1 MNKTSKILRMS
12 MILLA
17 AAAVFSVLS
26 NFIITAQENHIAALV
41 SQDKKIYSEA
51 IMLRKNISQLALIQ
65 EAGPVMP
72 DAVKES
78 FESVKGTLE
87 YFALVRPE
95 SAAEVE
101 SIMKSAVRL
110 KDNALSG
117 KMSEGS
123 WRVFGQVDEFV
134 GNTIKSVSG
143 KSYKLPEWVFL
154 ISFFGRLIWA
164 AFFAAFAGFVFYGVS
179 GLYKE
184 GFFRKLIKENR
195 VVSGLTRFIN
205 III

>member
-17 AAAVFSVLS
+17 AAVVFSALS
-26 NFIITAQENHIAALV
+26 NLIITAQENHIAALV

-134 GNTIKSVSG
+134 GSAIKSVSG
-143 KSYKLPEWVFL
+143 KSYKLPEWVFF
-154 ISFFGRLIWA
+154 ISYFGRLIWA
-164 AFFAAFAGFVFYGVS
+164 AFFAVFAGFVFYKVS

>member
-1 MNKTSKILRMS
+1 MNKISKILRIS

-17 AAAVFSVLS
+17 AAVAFSVVS
-26 NFIITAQENHIAALV
+26 NLTITVQENHITALV
-41 SQDKKIYSEA
+41 VQDRKIYSEA

-72 DAVKES
+72 GAVKES
-78 FESVKGTLE
+78 FESVKSTLE
-87 YFALVRPE
+87 YFAVVRPG
-95 SAAEVE
+95 SGAEIE
-101 SIMKSAVRL
+101 AIMKNAVRL

-134 GNTIKSVSG
+134 GSAIKSVSG

>member
-17 AAAVFSVLS
+17 AAVVFSALS
-26 NFIITAQENHIAALV
+26 NLIITAQENHIAALV

-78 FESVKGTLE
+78 FESVKSTLE

-134 GNTIKSVSG
+134 GSAIKSVSG
-143 KSYKLPEWVFL
+143 KSYKLPEWVFF
-154 ISFFGRLIWA
+154 ISYFGRLIWA
-164 AFFAAFAGFVFYGVS
+164 AFFAVFAGFVFYGVS

-184 GFFRKLIKENR
+184 GFFRNIIKENR